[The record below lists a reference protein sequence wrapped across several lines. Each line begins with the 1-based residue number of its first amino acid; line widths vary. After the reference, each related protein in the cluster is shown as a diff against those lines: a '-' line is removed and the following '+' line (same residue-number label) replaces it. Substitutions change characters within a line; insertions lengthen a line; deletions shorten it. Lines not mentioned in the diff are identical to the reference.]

1 MLTPSWIIAILLA
14 LVMLFG
20 VMAFFLMKAEVLL
33 IILLIIAG
41 VGFGAYWILQRQ
53 RRQPF
58 AAKPVSV
65 GRPSVVRNDYAV
77 HYAILKEIQEVAEL
91 IVVRENFHEVVH
103 YNDSAKTTLPF
114 FDHEISI
121 PGTNKN
127 LLVEYQAIITCG
139 CKNLD
144 AIKIERSTLAG
155 GNSIRMI
162 VPYSQILDRY
172 VEPDSV
178 KVHNK
183 SEQIFASAIDLEQQ
197 NQILAVHLDELVQ
210 KETENGLL
218 EKSNDCIRRRLLNI
232 AYKNGVTAEI
242 IFTKKELPPHSE
254 NPSATYIDVSD
265 LPRLRQ

>member
-1 MLTPSWIIAILLA
+1 MFTPYGMIAIILA

-20 VMAFFLMKAEVLL
+20 AMAFFLMKLE
-33 IILLIIAG
+33 ILLIVLMLIVGMGIG
-41 VGFGAYWILQRQ
+41 VYWFLRRR
-53 RRQPF
+53 RRQQPTTKSIS
-58 AAKPVSV
+58 AKKPV
-65 GRPSVVRNDYAV
+65 VVRNDYAV

-91 IVVRENFHEVVH
+91 IIVRENFHEVVH
-103 YNDSAKTTLPF
+103 YSDSAKTTLPF

-121 PGTNKN
+121 PGTSKD
-127 LLVEYQAIITCG
+127 LLIEYRATITCG

-144 AIKIERSTLAG
+144 AIKIERSTLPR
-155 GNSIRMI
+155 GNGIRLI

-172 VEPDSV
+172 VEPNSV

-183 SEQIFASAIDLEQQ
+183 SEQIFASDIDLEQQ

-218 EKSNDCIRRRLLNI
+218 EKSNDCIRSRLLNI
-232 AYKNGVTAEI
+232 AHKNGVTAEI

-265 LPRLRQ
+265 LPRLR